1 MKPRA
6 RLLSGNHKTETMQNF
21 FNAKAQSGK
30 DAKVKP
36 AANPPRALFTKR

>member
-30 DAKVKP
+30 DKAGGEP
-36 AANPPRALFTKR
+36 PPRALFTKR